1 MSSLAAFQT
10 RMAETLWRGAGE
22 SVLTEISPGLIAADA
37 ALGVHRNTIMS
48 GLTNALRLTYPTVD
62 WLVGADFF
70 DQTALAYARIHPPAK
85 AQLSDYGQQFPVFL
99 EGYAPA
105 AELPYLADV
114 ARFDLA
120 VDQVAALSIG
130 GSTISVDLD
139 EGVTLRL
146 EGSLRV
152 LRLRYP
158 ADRLRDARDDD
169 DQSLEDLDMSPR
181 DYAYALWRGEAG
193 ASVRAV
199 PAGVAAFLDAVLAC
213 ASAQDGLDA
222 LLQEAGEAGLAQ
234 LQSDLFFAPFARLQT
249 TQTEETAT

>member
-1 MSSLAAFQT
+1 M
-10 RMAETLWRGAGE
+10 
-22 SVLTEISPGLIAADA
+22 
-37 ALGVHRNTIMS
+37 
-48 GLTNALRLTYPTVD
+48 RLTYPTVD

-70 DQTALAYARIHPPAK
+70 DQTALAYAQIHPPAR

-99 EGYAPA
+99 EGYVPA
-105 AELPYLADV
+105 VELPYLADV

-120 VDQVAALSIG
+120 VDQVAALSVG
-130 GSTISVDLD
+130 GSPVAVDLD
-139 EGVTLRL
+139 ASVILRL
-146 EGSLRV
+146 DGSLRV
-152 LRLRYP
+152 LRLSYP

-169 DQSLEDLDMSPR
+169 DQSLEALDMSPR

-193 ASVRAV
+193 ASVRV
-199 PAGVAAFLDAVLAC
+199 IPAGVAAFLDAVLAG

-234 LQSDLFFAPFARLQT
+234 LQPDLFFAPFARLQT